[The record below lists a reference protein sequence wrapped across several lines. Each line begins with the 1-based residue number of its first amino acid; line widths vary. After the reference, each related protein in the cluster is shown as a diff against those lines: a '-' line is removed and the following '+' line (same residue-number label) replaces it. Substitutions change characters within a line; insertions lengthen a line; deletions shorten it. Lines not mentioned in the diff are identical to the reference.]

1 MGRYN
6 IFTNNKLMFRSKFV
20 NIVFIFRNVS
30 TIIKHVFI
38 DCSTA
43 SPYIS
48 EMLNPGD
55 TKVTEMKLK
64 PWTLEMKELVLE

>member
-1 MGRYN
+1 
-6 IFTNNKLMFRSKFV
+6 MFRLTCVNYYIKFS
-20 NIVFIFRNVS
+20 NVS
-30 TIIKHVFI
+30 TIIQKVFI
-38 DCSTA
+38 DCSTT

-64 PWTLEMKELVLE
+64 PLTLEMKELVLE